1 MEIMNDLKDILAGG
15 YKMYFAFAVFGSC
28 ILFFQLLLM
37 FLGFSGSDHDFD
49 CDSDGHLDLGE
60 HSDTGLSD
68 FKLFSFRTIIAFIT
82 FFGWG
87 GVSAWHSGM
96 RDTQCFLVALVCGG
110 LMMVCTALLIFFMLK
125 MQHNG
130 NIESK
135 ELIGCKGTVYL
146 RIPGGDDIG
155 KVTVEVKGTTQ
166 EVTAV
171 SDTEIMRGETVE
183 VIEEMSARKFKV
195 VKV

>member
-1 MEIMNDLKDILAGG
+1 
-15 YKMYFAFAVFGSC
+15 
-28 ILFFQLLLM
+28 
-37 FLGFSGSDHDFD
+37 
-49 CDSDGHLDLGE
+49 
-60 HSDTGLSD
+60 
-68 FKLFSFRTIIAFIT
+68 
-82 FFGWG
+82 
-87 GVSAWHSGM
+87 
-96 RDTQCFLVALVCGG
+96 LVALVCGG